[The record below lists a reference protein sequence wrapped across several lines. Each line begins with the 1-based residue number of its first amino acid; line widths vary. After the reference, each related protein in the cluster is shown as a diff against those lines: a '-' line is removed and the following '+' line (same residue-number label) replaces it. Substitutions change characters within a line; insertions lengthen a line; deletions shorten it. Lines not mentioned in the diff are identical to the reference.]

1 MKSLF
6 NFKDISSNNS
16 MICKISEHKVLE
28 KYQDTDIMK
37 EEMEKW
43 ERVPSWRGRRGG
55 EGGKRKNSNK
65 VFC

>member
-1 MKSLF
+1 
-6 NFKDISSNNS
+6 

-28 KYQDTDIMK
+28 KYQDTDILK

>member
-16 MICKISEHKVLE
+16 MIFKISEHKVLE
-28 KYQDTDIMK
+28 KYQDTDILK
-37 EEMEKW
+37 EELEKW
-43 ERVPSWRGRRGG
+43 ERVPSWRGRRG